1 MPSLRPYD
9 NCHLQER
16 SGYTILKK
24 KKKKSHHFLPFCI
37 FSCCLL
43 RAELMCALPIGNR
56 EKSTRTLTD
65 FSKAAA
71 APPSAKTPTLFPKP
85 HRCPKGHPDDRGDH
99 GWRGPL
105 AVPQEGEG
113 LGSCSRAGSAAALS
127 RFIQPSRGMCNHFA
141 AAKAAFSKAL
151 TLKKQKA
158 LCEANPTSL
167 ERFRALQMR
176 SVVYAG

>member
-1 MPSLRPYD
+1 
-9 NCHLQER
+9 
-16 SGYTILKK
+16 
-24 KKKKSHHFLPFCI
+24 
-37 FSCCLL
+37 
-43 RAELMCALPIGNR
+43 MCALPIGNR

>member
-1 MPSLRPYD
+1 M
-9 NCHLQER
+9 
-16 SGYTILKK
+16 
-24 KKKKSHHFLPFCI
+24 
-37 FSCCLL
+37 
-43 RAELMCALPIGNR
+43 
-56 EKSTRTLTD
+56 
-65 FSKAAA
+65 
-71 APPSAKTPTLFPKP
+71 
-85 HRCPKGHPDDRGDH
+85 
-99 GWRGPL
+99 
-105 AVPQEGEG
+105 PQEGEG